1 MNWVKRRPEC
11 KTIKDVVLAN
21 TGLSEEEFLHPKSEF
36 RIDRLDEAADM
47 IRTFVSENKSI
58 TIVGDYDADG
68 ICASSILYLAIKALG
83 VEPVVRLPRR
93 FSEGYGLSEKI
104 VDEIP
109 EGLLITVDNGI
120 AAVDAIQKAKD
131 KGLTV
136 LLTDHHLPL
145 ESGEIPNADIVI
157 DPNAIENS
165 ADFNSYCGAGIAY
178 KLAIKL
184 IGENH
189 KFSPKLLSMAAI
201 ATIADVM
208 PLISENR
215 LIVKKGLESMV
226 GYAGRTTGLGALLKA
241 CDMDKFITEK
251 NIAFKIAPILN
262 APGRMYDDGAMM
274 SFDLLTFNSRIDV
287 AEGKATDLIDINE
300 ERKEAKAAGLEK
312 LHQNIDDN
320 CLMGDYPL
328 CIYEPCLPEGLVGIF
343 AGSLAEEFKVPCFVF
358 TDADEKGVIK
368 GSGRTYGDVHLKEL
382 LDANSSLLLKYGGHA
397 EAAGVSLLAENF
409 EAMKEA
415 FAATVI
421 VPDTSDTDIVYY
433 DLEVSENNIA
443 ATIEALKEFAPF
455 GQGNP
460 EIVFRINDYM
470 LSPGYGGYYRT
481 MGSDGQT
488 IKFFGS
494 ELEAVGFGMLQKYL
508 DLKEPK
514 ILNFV
519 GMLSINFFRGVAK
532 SQIELLDFNDANKE
546 IKKTS
551 FANLLAKKAETR
563 YK

>member
-1 MNWVKRRPEC
+1 MRWEKRRPEC
-11 KTIKDVVLAN
+11 NTIKDVVLAN
-21 TGLSEEEFLHPKSEF
+21 TGLTEKDFFDPDSEF
-36 RIDRLDEAADM
+36 RIDKLDEAATM
-47 IRTFVSENKSI
+47 IKDFIAKNKNI

-104 VDEIP
+104 VDEIAD
-109 EGLLITVDNGI
+109 GLLITVDNGI
-120 AAVDAIQKAKD
+120 TAIDAIQKAKD

-157 DPNAIENS
+157 DPNAIDNS

-178 KLAIKL
+178 KLALKL

-189 KFSPKLLSMAAI
+189 KFSPKILSMAAI
-201 ATIADVM
+201 ATVADVM

-215 LIVKKGLESMV
+215 IIVKKGLEGMV
-226 GYAGRTTGLGALLKA
+226 KYSGRTTGLGALLKL
-241 CDMDKFITEK
+241 CEMDQVITEK

-262 APGRMYDDGAMM
+262 APGRMYDDGAQM
-274 SFDLLTFNSRIDV
+274 SFELLTFNSKIDV
-287 AEGKATDLIDINE
+287 AEEKAADLITVNE
-300 ERKEAKAAGLEK
+300 ERKEAKAWGLEK
-312 LHQNIDDN
+312 LHKNIDDN
-320 CLMGDYPL
+320 CLVGDYPL
-328 CIYEPCLPEGLVGIF
+328 CIYEPGLPEGLVGIF

-358 TDADEKGVIK
+358 TESEDKDIIK
-368 GSGRTYGDVHLKEL
+368 GSGRSFGGVHLKDL
-382 LDANSSLLLKYGGHA
+382 LDANSDLLHKYGGHA
-397 EAAGVSLLAENF
+397 EAAGVSVLKANF

-415 FAATVI
+415 FAKTLPE
-421 VPDTSDTDIVYY
+421 PDTTDIDVVYY
-433 DLEVSENNIA
+433 DLEVSMNQIA
-443 ATIEALKEFAPF
+443 ATIEELKAYAPF

-460 EIVFRINDYM
+460 EIVFKIKDYM
-470 LSPGYGGYYRT
+470 LTPSYGGYYRT
-481 MGSDGQT
+481 MGPDGQT

-494 ELEAVGFGMLQKYL
+494 EVEVIGFGMLQKYL
-508 DLKEPK
+508 DLREPR

-519 GMLSINFFRGVAK
+519 GMLSTNFFRGVSK
-532 SQIELLDFNDANKE
+532 SQIELLDFNDANKTVA
-546 IKKTS
+546 KTS
-551 FANLLAKKAETR
+551 FASLLAKKAENR